1 MSITRLAL
9 QQRYFR
15 GGRGPARSRKL
26 SIDGALRNAIKWR
39 KGSILVW
46 MIGSAGFAAAALATL
61 TPSYTATAEIM
72 PPLASLSP
80 SEDGP
85 SNPTYL
91 SAFAEALRSD
101 AVISAVAD
109 DMRLWNVPEFS
120 TPTYNRLAHI
130 IDGEA
135 ANSIAS
141 EDRRTRT
148 LASLKDALSISSVDD
163 KHTLQITFRSHDP
176 QLAATVANAFA
187 HTSVRYFAQKQD
199 QGEESAI
206 RNLEQ
211 RLGTVTTEVKEAEA
225 ARKNSGNPS
234 HGATTDGQKQTQSK
248 LETYQALHATLLREY
263 AEAVQ
268 PKPAVLG
275 APQVIANATPYAA
288 SRGANSALTLLLATC
303 FGGIAGLAFGI
314 RREFFDLPIRSSR
327 SIEQNLGFHCFG
339 GIADVSGRRLVPRT
353 RPLPPLALHD
363 DQDVLRKALA
373 RIRENVPEA
382 SSCIVG
388 VSSAEA
394 GEGKS
399 TIAFNMAIVASEEQR
414 RVLLIDADLHQPR
427 LMHELGLTSS
437 LSLRDILRNPEALPV
452 PASKSAFGFDFV
464 GEREPEPMRHPASVL
479 GSTAMTALLAK
490 ARDHY
495 DIIICDLP
503 DLSNHADP
511 VIFASSLD
519 AVVLVASFGTS
530 ASVLG
535 REIRQSRSI
544 LERVAGVFINK
555 VPAGAKES
563 A

>member
-1 MSITRLAL
+1 
-9 QQRYFR
+9 
-15 GGRGPARSRKL
+15 
-26 SIDGALRNAIKWR
+26 
-39 KGSILVW
+39 
-46 MIGSAGFAAAALATL
+46 MISSAGLVAAALATL

-72 PPLASLSP
+72 PPLASSASGL
-80 SEDGP
+80 DAP
-85 SNPTYL
+85 SNARYL
-91 SAFAEALRSD
+91 AAFTEALRSD
-101 AVISAVAD
+101 AVIRAVAD

-120 TPTYNRLAHI
+120 APAYQGFTRFLK
-130 IDGEA
+130 GEA
-135 ANSIAS
+135 ANAIAS
-141 EDRRTRT
+141 EDRKACT

-187 HTSVRYFAQKQD
+187 RTSVRYFAQKRD

-206 RNLEQ
+206 RSLEQ

-225 ARKNSGNPS
+225 ARKSSGNPDR
-234 HGATTDGQKQTQSK
+234 GTPPDNQRQTQSK

-268 PKPAVLG
+268 PKAAVFG
-275 APQVIANATPYAA
+275 EPQVIANATPYAA
-288 SRGANSALTLLLATC
+288 SRDANSALTLLLAAC

-314 RREFFDLPIRSSR
+314 RREFSDLPIRSSR
-327 SIEQNLGFHCFG
+327 SIERHLGFHCFG
-339 GIADVSGRRLVPRT
+339 GIAEVSGRRLVPRT

-373 RIRENVPEA
+373 RIRETVPGA

-399 TIAFNMAIVASEEQR
+399 TIAFNMAVVASEEQR

-427 LMHELGLTSS
+427 LMHELGLSSS
-437 LSLRDILRNPEALPV
+437 LSLRDILQNPEALPV

-479 GSTAMTALLAK
+479 GSTAMATLLTK
-490 ARDHY
+490 ARNHY

-511 VIFASSLD
+511 IIFASSLD
-519 AVVLVASFGTS
+519 AVVIVASFGTS
-530 ASVLG
+530 ASILD
-535 REIRQSRSI
+535 REIRQSRSV

-555 VPAGAKES
+555 VPAGARES

>member
-9 QQRYFR
+9 QQRVFR
-15 GGRGPARSRKL
+15 GGRGVARSRKL
-26 SIDGALRNAIKWR
+26 SLEGALRNAIKWR
-39 KGSILVW
+39 KGSIFIW
-46 MIGSAGFAAAALATL
+46 MIGSCGLAAAALATF

-72 PPLASLSP
+72 PPLANSASGL
-80 SEDGP
+80 EAP
-85 SNPTYL
+85 SNATYL
-91 SAFAEALRSD
+91 AAFTEALRSD
-101 AVISAVAD
+101 AVIAAVAED
-109 DMRLWNVPEFS
+109 VRLWNVPEFS
-120 TPTYNRLAHI
+120 APSYNGFIRFLK
-130 IDGEA
+130 GEA
-135 ANSIAS
+135 ADPIAP

-148 LASLKDALSISSVDD
+148 LTSLKDALSISSVDD

-187 HTSVRYFAQKQD
+187 HTSVRYFAQRQD

-206 RNLEQ
+206 RSLEQ

-225 ARKNSGNPS
+225 ARKSSGNADN
-234 HGATTDGQKQTQSK
+234 GANSDQRQTQSK

-268 PKPAVLG
+268 PKTAVFG

-288 SRGANSALTLLLATC
+288 SRDANGALTLLLAAC

-314 RREFFDLPIRSSR
+314 RRELLDLPIRSSH
-327 SIEQNLGFHCFG
+327 SVEQHLGFHCFG
-339 GIADVSGRRLVPRT
+339 GIAEVSGRRLVPRT

-373 RIRENVPEA
+373 RIRETIPQA

-388 VSSAEA
+388 ISSAAA

-399 TIAFNMAIVASEEQR
+399 TIAFNMAVVASEEQR

-437 LSLRDILRNPEALPV
+437 LSLRDILQNPEAHPV
-452 PASKSAFGFDFV
+452 PASKSAFGFDFL

-479 GSTAMTALLAK
+479 GSTAMAALLAK

-511 VIFASSLD
+511 VIFANSLD
-519 AVVLVASFGTS
+519 AVVLVATFGTS
-530 ASVLG
+530 ASILD
-535 REIRQSRSI
+535 REIRQSRTI

-555 VPAGAKES
+555 VPVGARES